1 MFTINIY
8 LRLALIVLTLVGG
21 TVLAILFGFWYAL
34 PVLLIGIILLVGY
47 VLLGT
52 VQSAALLM
60 QKTDFIGA
68 ERRLNMTFK
77 PTWLYSANRAYFY
90 MIKGGIAMQFKRNDE
105 AELLLTKAQDTGLP
119 SDNERAMVFMQL
131 ANLAVVKNNYQGA
144 KVLMRQ
150 AKQQKV
156 TEPQIKEQVNEFEK
170 ALKNQGAMSK
180 MRHRQRGSMIQPGG
194 KRRRPK
200 GR

>member
-21 TVLAILFGFWYAL
+21 TVLAILFGFWYSL

-47 VLLGT
+47 ILLGT

-60 QKTDFIGA
+60 QKTDFVGA

-77 PTWLYSANRAYFY
+77 PAWLYSANRAYFY
-90 MIKGGIAMQFKRNDE
+90 MIKGGVAMQFKRNDE
-105 AELLLTKAQDTGLP
+105 AEVLLTKAQETGLP

>member
-8 LRLALIVLTLVGG
+8 LRLALIIVTSVGG
-21 TVLAILFGFWYAL
+21 TVLAFLFGFWYAF

-47 VLLGT
+47 ILLGT

-60 QKTDFIGA
+60 QKTDFLGA
-68 ERRLNMTFK
+68 EKRLNMTFK
-77 PTWLYSANRAYFY
+77 PRWLYSANRAYYY

-105 AELLLTKAQDTGLP
+105 AELLLNKAQETGLP

-131 ANLAVVKNNYQGA
+131 ANIAVVKNNYQGA
-144 KVLMRQ
+144 KSLMRQ

-156 TEPQIKEQVNEFEK
+156 TEPQIREQLNEFEK
-170 ALKNQGAMSK
+170 ALKNQGAMNK

-194 KRRRPK
+194 KRRRPR